1 MPHRSPASNANTT
14 AWLRKVLICS
24 YRDSGAVLRECL
36 IARKG
41 VVVSLCLITLSGGAV
56 RADEPTFDFDIPEQ
70 RADDALILL
79 GEQADATVLFQ
90 YDMATQHDANRLQG
104 EYTLLEAV
112 DILLADSGLKAD
124 FGEQGHL
131 YISVEETESEGGGMN
146 VKKRAGFFAALAAV
160 FTAANAQD
168 ADESSQH
175 QEEAPA
181 LEEIIVTGTNIRGVR
196 NKSAPIIS
204 FDREAI
210 ALTGFAR
217 TEDLVQSL
225 PQNFG
230 GGASLDTGIY
240 NSRNGTA
247 RTFPIGG
254 TGVNLRGI
262 GTDSTL
268 VLLNGRR
275 MAPAGGGSFVDISQI
290 PLSAVERIDVLPDG
304 ASAVYGS
311 DAVGGV
317 VNIVLRD
324 DFEGAETRLRYGT
337 VTEGSKTDFQFGQVF
352 GLDWDK
358 GNFVISYDYSS
369 QDELMARDRNFAQG
383 LVEDVDLL
391 PNAERHNILL
401 AGSHAFGNK
410 VEIFGTGNYTDSDV
424 QRSIFN
430 FFGSPALQDS
440 ISTVEVIGGTG
451 GLAIDTS
458 ESWRLELESAFS
470 KSSVFTESL
479 LSDSGESLGA
489 RDTEFEVWSVD
500 AKLDGTLME
509 TQAGDMGVAIGFQ
522 YREESL
528 QETFIGGVD
537 LDRDIIAAYGEANI
551 PLFGGSN
558 TRPGLNEVILNAAI
572 RYDDYSDFG
581 STTNP
586 RIGPFWSPVE
596 GLGFRT
602 SYSTSFRAPT
612 LIELDPTVLQSITAL
627 FPDPQAPAGL
637 TQGLVAYGFG
647 GPQSELGPEES
658 TNRTVGLDYA
668 PTFISGLIASVTY
681 FDIDYVDRIGALSVP
696 FFQSFSDPIAAAFI
710 DRAPDTQFVTD
721 LVAASAFFFDLGGFP
736 LEDTEAFADFR
747 STNLASTRVRGM
759 DASVI
764 YVTETDSGQFTY
776 SIDGSYVLEFENL
789 AASGGVPEDIVDTI
803 YNPVGLRLRGG
814 LSYAQANW
822 NDNLFVNYTDGY
834 LDDQIDQG
842 FPRNSGVPSW
852 TTVDFNLRYETDE
865 SVGGFLRGIQL
876 SLNVQNLLDKAPPF
890 VTTAESSTETQ
901 IGFDPENA
909 GPLNRFV
916 SIQFVKMW

>member
-1 MPHRSPASNANTT
+1 MFANFLVSPLVFIVRAA
-14 AWLRKVLICS
+14 LVVFVLIGS
-24 YRDSGAVLRECL
+24 AFADESAKADPTRFDIDEQPLKTALTEFARQSDREIL
-36 IARKG
+36 FATD
-41 VVVSLCLITLSGGAV
+41 VVVDKQAPTVTGIY
-56 RADEPTFDFDIPEQ
+56 EPE
-70 RADDALILL
+70 DALNL
-79 GEQADATVLFQ
+79 
-90 YDMATQHDANRLQG
+90 
-104 EYTLLEAV
+104 
-112 DILLADSGLKAD
+112 LLADTGLEYSVTGSD
-124 FGEQGHL
+124 TFLVNDQGGASDSKNSRL
-131 YISVEETESEGGGMN
+131 TPVLLAQNQANQERMTRSRSEEGGTDNSAQGSA
-146 VKKRAGFFAALAAV
+146 RAV
-160 FTAANAQD
+160 V
-168 ADESSQH
+168 
-175 QEEAPA
+175 
-181 LEEIIVTGTNIRGVR
+181 LEEIIVVGTNIRGVE

-247 RTFPIGG
+247 RTFSLGG
-254 TGVNLRGI
+254 TGINLRGL

-324 DFEGAETRLRYGT
+324 DFEGAETRLRYGA
-337 VTEGSKTDFQFGQVF
+337 VTEGSKADFQFGQIF

-358 GNFVISYDYSS
+358 GNFLISYDYSS
-369 QDELMARDRNFAQG
+369 QDELMARDRDFAQD

-391 PNAERHNILL
+391 PSAERHNILV
-401 AGSHAFGNK
+401 AGSHTFGNN

-424 QRSIFN
+424 ERSIFN

-440 ISTVEVIGGTG
+440 ISAVEVVGGTG
-451 GLAIDTS
+451 GLAIETS
-458 ESWRLELESAFS
+458 ESWRLEIASAFS
-470 KSSVFTESL
+470 KNSVFTESL
-479 LSDSGESLGA
+479 LSDTGESLGS

-500 AKLDGTLME
+500 AKLDGTLIE
-509 TQAGDMGVAIGFQ
+509 TQAGNIGVAIGFQ

-528 QETFIGGVD
+528 EETFIGGVD
-537 LDRDIIAAYGEANI
+537 LDRDIAAAYGEVNI
-551 PLFGGSN
+551 PLFGGLN
-558 TRPGLNEVILNAAI
+558 ARPGLNELILNAAV

-586 RIGPFWSPVE
+586 RIGLFWSPVE
-596 GLGFRT
+596 SLGFRA

-612 LIELDPTVLQSITAL
+612 LIELDPTVLQSITAV
-627 FPDPQAPAGL
+627 FPDPQVPSGL
-637 TQGLVAYGFG
+637 TQGIVAYGFG
-647 GPQSELGPEES
+647 GPRSELGPEES
-658 TNRTVGLDYA
+658 TNWTAGLDYSPA
-668 PTFISGLIASVTY
+668 SVSGLTASVTY
-681 FDIDYVDRIGALSVP
+681 FDINYEDRIGSLSVP
-696 FFQSFSDPIAAAFI
+696 FFQSFSDPIASPFI
-710 DRAPDTQFVTD
+710 DRSPDTQFVSD
-721 LVAASAFFFDLGGFP
+721 LVAASAFFFDFGEFP

-759 DASVI
+759 DANVI
-764 YVTETDSGQFTY
+764 YIAETNFGQFTY
-776 SIDGSYVLEFENL
+776 SIDGSYILEFETL
-789 AASGGVPEDIVDTI
+789 AAPGGIPDDIVDTI

-814 LSYAQANW
+814 LSYARSNW
-822 NDNLFVNYTDGY
+822 NANLFVNYIDGY
-834 LDDQIDQG
+834 VDDQIEQG
-842 FPRNSGVPSW
+842 LPRNSGVPSW
-852 TTVDFNLRYETDE
+852 TTIDLNLRYETGPE
-865 SVGGFLRGIQL
+865 ASGFLRGVQF
-876 SLNVQNLLDKAPPF
+876 SLNMQNLLDKNPPF
-890 VTTAESSTETQ
+890 VTTAGSSAETQ

-909 GPLNRFV
+909 GPLNRFA